1 MAISKI
7 KSDSIDTIAAT
18 KLTGT
23 VDNARITLDAA
34 EIPNLDAAKIT
45 TGDISNARVPASAV
59 TQHVTATD
67 MTPIENDL
75 AILALQNAVNSNMTA
90 HSLQNNW
97 IEQFEDSNSI
107 TGLTNCSRVTSGEYV
122 ASVYSVN
129 GAFTSDANTLL
140 LLHMDDAGLTDS
152 SSHGHAMALNADV
165 ARSSTQSKY
174 GGYSAVFDGSS
185 DQIRPADNAMWD
197 FGTGD
202 YTIETWIWINTLVN
216 NGAIWDT
223 GAWANNNFDMVIR
236 YNANA
241 QWQIGIYNG
250 SSDRYLTD
258 TTSPGLTTNR
268 WYHLAV
274 SRASGVTRL
283 HRDGVLISAVAQQ
296 SWVGNE
302 NITSDQPRIGAN
314 NWTSHNGYLD
324 EMRVSNIARYGA
336 SNFTPNE
343 TASSNATGSFTST
356 TITPQDSAS
365 KSSLGLVLLYKNN
378 AGTNTLNTD
387 VICKVSADNGSN
399 YSTCVLA
406 SKGTFSTGIN
416 IAIAPAIAVTAG
428 TQLKYKVEFAN
439 QASGSKEAQIHG
451 VALQY

>member
-1 MAISKI
+1 MTTKI
-7 KSDSIDTIAAT
+7 TNDNITSMDAG
-18 KLTGT
+18 KLTGALPGGMST
-23 VDNARITLDAA
+23 D
-34 EIPNLDAAKIT
+34 T
-45 TGDISNARVPASAV
+45 TS
-59 TQHVTATD
+59 
-67 MTPIENDL
+67 IENDL
-75 AILALQNAVNSNMTA
+75 AVLALQNAVNSNITA
-90 HSLQNNW
+90 HGLQNSW
-97 IEQFEDSNSI
+97 IEQFEDSSSI
-107 TGLTNCSRVTSGEYV
+107 TDLTTCSRVTSGEYV
-122 ASVYSVN
+122 ASVYAVN

-140 LLHMDDAGLTDS
+140 LLHMDDTGLTDS
-152 SSHGHAMALNADV
+152 SSHGHTMALNADV

-174 GGYSAVFDGSS
+174 GGYSSVFDGSS

-202 YTIETWIWINTLVN
+202 YTIETWIWINNLVN

-223 GAWANNNFDMVIR
+223 GAWGNNNFDMVIR

-241 QWQIGIYNG
+241 RWQIGVYNG

-258 TTSPGLTTNR
+258 ISTPGLTTNR

-283 HRDGVLISAVAQQ
+283 HRDGVLVSQQ
-296 SWVGNE
+296 SEQGWLGSE
-302 NITSDQPRIGAN
+302 NITSSQPRIGAN
-314 NWTSHNGYLD
+314 TWTSHNGYLD

-343 TASSNATGSFTST
+343 VSSTNATGSFTST

-365 KSSLGLVLLYKNN
+365 KSSLGLVLLYKN
-378 AGTNTLNTD
+378 ASGTNTLNTD
-387 VICKVSADNGSN
+387 IICKVSADNGSN

-451 VALQY
+451 IALQY

>member
-1 MAISKI
+1 MTTKI
-7 KSDSIDTIAAT
+7 TNDNITSMDAG
-18 KLTGT
+18 KLTGALPGGMST
-23 VDNARITLDAA
+23 D
-34 EIPNLDAAKIT
+34 T
-45 TGDISNARVPASAV
+45 TS
-59 TQHVTATD
+59 
-67 MTPIENDL
+67 IENDL
-75 AILALQNAVNSNMTA
+75 AVLALQNAVNSNITA
-90 HSLQNNW
+90 HGLQNSW
-97 IEQFEDSNSI
+97 IEQFEDSSSI
-107 TGLTNCSRVTSGEYV
+107 TDLTTCSRVTSGEYV
-122 ASVYSVN
+122 ASVYAVN

-140 LLHMDDAGLTDS
+140 LMHMDDTGLTDS
-152 SSHGHAMALNADV
+152 SSHGHTMALNADV

-174 GGYSAVFDGSS
+174 GGYSSVFDGSS
-185 DQIRPADNAMWD
+185 DQIRPADDAMWD

-202 YTIETWIWINTLVN
+202 YTIETWIWINNLVN

-223 GAWANNNFDMVIR
+223 GAWGNNNFDMVIR

-241 QWQIGIYNG
+241 RWQIGVYNG

-258 TTSPGLTTNR
+258 ISTPGLTTNR

-283 HRDGVLISAVAQQ
+283 HRDGVLVSQQ
-296 SWVGNE
+296 SEQGWLGSE
-302 NITSDQPRIGAN
+302 NITSSQPRIGAN
-314 NWTSHNGYLD
+314 TWTSHNGYLD

-343 TASSNATGSFTST
+343 VSSTNATGSFTST

-365 KSSLGLVLLYKNN
+365 KSSLGLVLLYKN
-378 AGTNTLNTD
+378 ASGTNTLNTD
-387 VICKVSADNGSN
+387 IICKVSADNGSN

-451 VALQY
+451 IALQY